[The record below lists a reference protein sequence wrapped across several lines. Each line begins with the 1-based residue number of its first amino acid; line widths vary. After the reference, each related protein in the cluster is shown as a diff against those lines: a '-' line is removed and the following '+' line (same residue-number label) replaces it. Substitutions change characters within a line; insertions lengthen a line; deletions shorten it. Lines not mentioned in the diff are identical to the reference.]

1 MKRLFLIIFTVIFA
15 FCVYVIFNPPNI
27 NITDNWCTN
36 YKLEDNISC
45 GEESLITNIEG
56 KKGFDNFNN
65 GLKHFKDGKWQDAVV
80 SFQKERANNHNNPE
94 ILIYLN
100 NAKLMQEKRK
110 IYTIAVALPIRVAK
124 VFLRGVAQV
133 QEEFNKKNPGLGL
146 KVLIVND
153 ENDSQKVAKLVN
165 SLLSKDDV
173 VAVIGHYA
181 SEVTKAAL
189 PVYQNKEVV
198 VISPGSSAMRETILA
213 GKTYL
218 TNFFFRTVPTVK
230 TVHRILIDKL
240 QLSQLANGEKAS
252 VFYNPNSTYSKSAFE
267 EFRQELR
274 VNNISANNIIGIDI
288 SSPNFIAKKSLMDV
302 KREGAKALILIPDG
316 HVNSDSFTNALS
328 LINLNRDELPIGGYS
343 VLYDTDILTKID
355 IDRVKKLVL
364 VISWHRLTSPNKE
377 VIIQAQNLWGTGDI
391 SDNTAMSYDATLVLT
406 EALKKLHIDDNL
418 KTQRLKIQQELTQ
431 LQVKEGASGTI
442 SFDNGDREQ
451 EIYEIVKA
459 VSVSARCSQF
469 SAMFVPISYDVSNLP
484 CNRK

>member
-56 KKGFDNFNN
+56 KKGFDNFKN
-65 GLKHFKDGKWQDAVV
+65 GLKYFKDGKWQDAVV
-80 SFQKERANNHNNPE
+80 SFQKERANNRNNPE

-100 NAKLMQEKRK
+100 NAKLMQNKRK
-110 IYTIAVALPIRVAK
+110 TYTIAVALPIRVAK

-133 QEEFNKKNPGLGL
+133 QEEFNEKTPGLGL

-153 ENDSQKVAKLVN
+153 KNDSQKVAKLVN

-230 TVHRILIDKL
+230 TVHRILIDKF

-267 EFRQELR
+267 EFRQRLG
-274 VNNISANNIIGIDI
+274 ANNIIGIDI
-288 SSPNFIAKKSLMDV
+288 SSPNFIARKSLMDV

-391 SDNTAMSYDATLVLT
+391 SDKTAMSYDATLVLT
-406 EALKKLHIDDNL
+406 EALKKLDINDDL
-418 KTQRLKIQQELTQ
+418 KTQRLKIQQELTG

-442 SFDNGDREQ
+442 SFDNGDRKED
-451 EIYEIVKA
+451 IYEIVKA
-459 VSVSARCSQF
+459 VSVSDRCSKY
-469 SAMFVPISYDVSNLP
+469 SAMFVPIDYDLKKLP
-484 CNRK
+484 C

>member
-1 MKRLFLIIFTVIFA
+1 MKFFPRKPRKYSRLMKRLFLIIFTVIFA

-36 YKLEDNISC
+36 YKLGDNISC
-45 GEESLITNIEG
+45 GEESLITNIGIGG
-56 KKGFDNFNN
+56 KKGFED
-65 GLKHFKDGKWQDAVV
+65 FKNGKWQDAVV
-80 SFQKERANNHNNPE
+80 SFQKERANNRNNPE

-100 NAKLMQEKRK
+100 NAKLMQNKRK
-110 IYTIAVALPIRVAK
+110 TYTIAVALPIRVAE

-133 QEEFNKKNPGLGL
+133 QEEFNEKTPGLGL

-267 EFRQELR
+267 EFRQRLG
-274 VNNISANNIIGIDI
+274 ANNIIGIDI
-288 SSPNFIAKKSLMDV
+288 SSPNFIARKSLMDV

-316 HVNSDSFTNALS
+316 HVDSDSFTNALA

-343 VLYDTDILTKID
+343 VLYDTDILTRID

-364 VISWHRLTSPNKE
+364 VISWHRLTSPNKG

-391 SDNTAMSYDATLVLT
+391 SDKTAMSYDATLVLT
-406 EALKKLHIDDNL
+406 EALKKLDINDL
-418 KTQRLKIQQELTQ
+418 
-431 LQVKEGASGTI
+431 VI
-442 SFDNGDREQ
+442 S
-451 EIYEIVKA
+451 
-459 VSVSARCSQF
+459 
-469 SAMFVPISYDVSNLP
+469 
-484 CNRK
+484 